1 MIISEHGIKK
11 KMPGKRI
18 DIMDL
23 RQLILLKQKG
33 KSNRWIAKFLHS
45 GRTTVNNY
53 VQYLSSL
60 DYSWQELLAMD
71 DATLDGL
78 FPSNIT
84 HDQVLY
90 EQLCAY
96 FPYYQKEL
104 TKPGC
109 TLLNL
114 WQKYLEKHPV
124 GYKYTQFVHYFR
136 QWQDRKKVSSKLEH
150 KAGEKVFV
158 DFAGKK
164 LYYIDRNT
172 GEVIEVEV
180 FVAVLP
186 ASQYTFVT
194 AVRSQGREDFISAM
208 NDCLSFYGGVPE
220 AIVSDNLKS
229 AVSKSHKYQPQINK
243 TLKDFALHYG
253 CVVDPARAYHPKD
266 KALVEGAVK
275 IVYQRIF
282 YPMSH
287 HQFFS
292 LTELNREVAVLVD
305 KYNLYRFQ
313 HLPYSRKELFL
324 EIEKPLLS
332 ALPATEYSIK
342 HYARGKVQK
351 MGHVFFSADKHFY
364 SVPYRYVGQQVQI
377 EYTQD
382 VVEIYHNRHRIAT
395 HIRDYRA
402 GRYTTIKEHMA
413 STHRYYSSWSPEF
426 FAKRG
431 AAISSEVETYIT
443 KLIAQY
449 NYPEL
454 GYKQAQGILSLVKSY
469 GEERLSNACK
479 LGLMASKYSYRII
492 DNILKNRMDEQQ
504 AEEPRQAHVPQ
515 HNNIRGAQAYQ

>member
-1 MIISEHGIKK
+1 
-11 KMPGKRI
+11 MPAKRI

-33 KSNRWIAKFLHS
+33 KSNRQAAELLHIS
-45 GRTTVNNY
+45 RNTVNDY

-60 DYSWQELLAMD
+60 GHSWQELLAMD
-71 DATLDGL
+71 DVNLEGL
-78 FPSNIT
+78 FPSKTT
-84 HDQVLY
+84 HDQGLY
-90 EQLCAY
+90 EQLITY
-96 FPYYQKEL
+96 FPSYQKEL

-114 WQKYLEKHPV
+114 WQKYLDKHPE

-158 DFAGKK
+158 DFTGKK
-164 LYYIDRNT
+164 LHYIDRHT

-186 ASQYTFVT
+186 ASQYTFVS
-194 AVRSQGREDFISAM
+194 AVRSQSREDFISAM
-208 NDCLSFYGGVPE
+208 NECLSFFGGVPE

-282 YPMSH
+282 YPLSH

-292 LTELNREVAVLVD
+292 LAELNREIAVLLE

-313 HLPYSRKELFL
+313 HLPYSRKELFM
-324 EIEKPLLS
+324 EIEKSLLS
-332 ALPATEYSIK
+332 PLPSTEYSIK
-342 HYARGKVQK
+342 HYARGKIQK

-364 SVPYRYVGQQVQI
+364 SVPHRYVGQQVQI

-382 VVEIYHNRHRIAT
+382 VVEIFHNRHRIAT
-395 HIRDYRA
+395 HIRDYRP

-413 STHRYYSSWSPEF
+413 STHRYYHSWSPEF

-431 AAISSEVETYIT
+431 ASIGPEVEAYIT

-469 GEERLSNACK
+469 DKDRLSNACK
-479 LGLMASKYSYRII
+479 LGLRASKYSYRII
-492 DNILKNRMDEQQ
+492 ANILKNHMDEQQ
-504 AEEPRQAHVPQ
+504 MEESKHTHVPV

>member
-1 MIISEHGIKK
+1 
-11 KMPGKRI
+11 
-18 DIMDL
+18 MDL

-33 KSNRWIAKFLHS
+33 KSNRQVAKLLHVS
-45 GRTTVNNY
+45 RNTVNDY
-53 VQYLSSL
+53 VQYLSIL
-60 DYSWQELLAMD
+60 EYSWQKLLAMD

-78 FPSNIT
+78 FPSKAN

-90 EQLCAY
+90 EQLYSY

-109 TLLNL
+109 TLLEL
-114 WQKYLEKHPV
+114 WQKYLEKHPE

-136 QWQDRKKVSSKLEH
+136 HWQDRTKVSGKLEH

-158 DFAGKK
+158 DFTGKK
-164 LYYIDRNT
+164 LHYIDRNT

-180 FVAVLP
+180 FVAILP
-186 ASQYTFVT
+186 ASQYTFIT
-194 AVRSQGREDFISAM
+194 AVRSQGREDFILAM
-208 NDCLSFYGGVPE
+208 NDCLSFFGGVPE

-229 AVSKSHKYQPQINK
+229 AVNKSHKYQPQINK

-253 CVVDPARAYHPKD
+253 CVVDPTRAYHPKD

-287 HQFFS
+287 HQFFT
-292 LTELNREVAVLVD
+292 LTELNREIAVLLE
-305 KYNLYRFQ
+305 KYNQYRFQ

-324 EIEKPLLS
+324 EKEKPLLS
-332 ALPATEYSIK
+332 TLPSTEYSIK
-342 HYARGKVQK
+342 HYARSKVQK

-364 SVPYRYVGQQVQI
+364 SVPHRYVGQQVQI

-382 VVEIYHNRHRIAT
+382 VVEIYHNRHRIAA

-413 STHRYYSSWSPEF
+413 STHQYYHSWSPEF

-431 AAISSEVETYIT
+431 AAISSEVEAYIT

-454 GYKQAQGILSLVKSY
+454 GYKQSQGILSLVRSY

-479 LGLMASKYSYRII
+479 LGLKASKYSYRII
-492 DNILKNRMDEQQ
+492 ENILKNRMDEQQ
-504 AEEPRQAHVPQ
+504 EDEPRQTHVPV

>member
-1 MIISEHGIKK
+1 
-11 KMPGKRI
+11 
-18 DIMDL
+18 MDL

-33 KSNRWIAKFLHS
+33 KSNRWIAKFLHA

-84 HDQVLY
+84 NDQVLY

-104 TKPGC
+104 SKPGC

-114 WQKYLEKHPV
+114 WQKYLEKHPE

-158 DFAGKK
+158 DFTGKK
-164 LYYIDRNT
+164 LHYIDRDT
-172 GEVIEVEV
+172 GEVIEVEI

-208 NDCLSFYGGVPE
+208 NECLSFFGGVPE

-229 AVSKSHKYQPQINK
+229 AVNKSHKYQPQINK
-243 TLKDFALHYG
+243 TLKDFALHHS

-282 YPMSH
+282 YPLSH
-287 HQFFS
+287 YQFFS
-292 LTELNREVAVLVD
+292 LTELNREITVLLE
-305 KYNLYRFQ
+305 KYNRDFYGL
-313 HLPYSRKELFL
+313 H
-324 EIEKPLLS
+324 KPWH
-332 ALPATEYSIK
+332 I
-342 HYARGKVQK
+342 
-351 MGHVFFSADKHFY
+351 VFFIFSVVSDTSKNSVDDLVSHGIQDKHFVLALFHF
-364 SVPYRYVGQQVQI
+364 SVVI
-377 EYTQD
+377 
-382 VVEIYHNRHRIAT
+382 I
-395 HIRDYRA
+395 
-402 GRYTTIKEHMA
+402 
-413 STHRYYSSWSPEF
+413 S
-426 FAKRG
+426 G
-431 AAISSEVETYIT
+431 AAPAISPLPDTTDSAAICSSFFICLLA
-443 KLIAQY
+443 K
-449 NYPEL
+449 
-454 GYKQAQGILSLVKSY
+454 
-469 GEERLSNACK
+469 
-479 LGLMASKYSYRII
+479 
-492 DNILKNRMDEQQ
+492 
-504 AEEPRQAHVPQ
+504 
-515 HNNIRGAQAYQ
+515 

>member
-1 MIISEHGIKK
+1 
-11 KMPGKRI
+11 
-18 DIMDL
+18 MDL

-33 KSNRWIAKFLHS
+33 KSNRQAAKLLHIS
-45 GRTTVNNY
+45 RNTVNDY

-60 DYSWQELLAMD
+60 NHNWQELLAMD
-71 DATLDGL
+71 DTTLEGL
-78 FPSNIT
+78 FPTRAN

-96 FPYYQKEL
+96 FPHFHKEL

-114 WQKYLEKHPV
+114 WEKYQNKHPE
-124 GYKYTQFVHYFR
+124 GYKYTQFVHCFR

-164 LYYIDRNT
+164 LHYIDRNT

-180 FVAVLP
+180 FVAILP

-208 NDCLSFYGGVPE
+208 NECLSFFGGVPE

-243 TLKDFALHYG
+243 TLKDFALHHN
-253 CVVDPARAYHPKD
+253 CVVDPTRAYHPKD

-282 YPMSH
+282 YPISH

-292 LTELNREVAVLVD
+292 LAELNREIAVMLE
-305 KYNLYRFQ
+305 KYNQYRFQ

-342 HYARGKVQK
+342 HYARGKIQK

-364 SVPYRYVGQQVQI
+364 SVPHRYVGQQVQI

-382 VVEIYHNRHRIAT
+382 VVEIFHNRHRIAT
-395 HIRDYRA
+395 HIRDYRP
-402 GRYTTIKEHMA
+402 GRYTTVKEHMA
-413 STHRYYSSWSPEF
+413 STHRYYNSWSPEF

-431 AAISSEVETYIT
+431 AVISPEVEAYIT

-454 GYKQAQGILSLVKSY
+454 GYKQAQGILSLIKSY
-469 GEERLSNACK
+469 DKERLSNACK

-492 DNILKNRMDEQQ
+492 ENILKNRMDEQQ
-504 AEEPRQAHVPQ
+504 PEDPKPNHVPQ